1 MQTILT
7 YTVLIHCNVSLLSF
21 ITWML
26 LLSTISNV
34 ASQSIGHYWIL
45 ISECNFREFMGYS
58 VYFCQRWEWV
68 NLEFRDFYYT
78 VSAIK
83 YNDDANGWYLLSK
96 FLTSSY
102 ISTFCVVIVCF
113 TDMISKYTL
122 FQAFYSLLI
131 FFARDNLHSVSAL
144 QSTLWAMVK
153 WTYRVLCMSIFTWFT
168 EYSVKHPKIDLQIT
182 L

>member
-1 MQTILT
+1 MTPSYNCLNPSHSELNKEQTQ
-7 YTVLIHCNVSLLSF
+7 H
-21 ITWML
+21 
-26 LLSTISNV
+26 
-34 ASQSIGHYWIL
+34 
-45 ISECNFREFMGYS
+45 YS
-58 VYFCQRWEWV
+58 VNPPSNEYGESY
-68 NLEFRDFYYT
+68 LLPTGSLGSEIK
-78 VSAIK
+78 VSIK
-83 YNDDANGWYLLSK
+83 YNDDANGWYLLPK
-96 FLTSSY
+96 LLPSSY
-102 ISTFCVVIVCF
+102 ISTFCVVIVYF

-131 FFARDNLHSVSAL
+131 FFACDYLHSVSAL

>member
-1 MQTILT
+1 M
-7 YTVLIHCNVSLLSF
+7 SS
-21 ITWML
+21 ITTNLMIML
-26 LLSTISNV
+26 LLLLMLKLSLWW
-34 ASQSIGHYWIL
+34 Q
-45 ISECNFREFMGYS
+45 
-58 VYFCQRWEWV
+58 Q
-68 NLEFRDFYYT
+68 
-78 VSAIK
+78 
-83 YNDDANGWYLLSK
+83 YNDNANGWYLLTK
-96 FLTSSY
+96 LLPSSY

-168 EYSVKHPKIDLQIT
+168 EYSVKHPKIDYSLSLFYHSSQST